1 MRYMELA
8 DLKWV
13 LQDYPLDVFVRTPN
27 IISIKQIKLP
37 ENIEE
42 DFKSSV
48 ETYLNTLA
56 DLIVNKAAYAR
67 NDVSSIR
74 NWLSK
79 QIEAVNALAKIIQ
92 LYENVANI
100 FKGEVNWARAL
111 AINSMIEILNAMA
124 QELSILKNQV
134 RGARFVSR
142 IRDKTYFVI
151 SQKIPQ
157 IFNILATMIA
167 IELGQIACSEIV
179 SAIGKGIV
187 FSEAC

>member
-1 MRYMELA
+1 MELA

-27 IISIKQIKLP
+27 IISIKQVKLP

-42 DFKSSV
+42 EFKSSV
-48 ETYLNTLA
+48 EAYLKTLA
-56 DLIVNKAAYAR
+56 DLIANRVAYAK
-67 NDVSSIR
+67 NEVLSVR

-79 QIEAVNALAKIIQ
+79 QIEAVNALTKII
-92 LYENVANI
+92 LLCENMTNI
-100 FKGEVNWARAL
+100 FGGKVNWARAL
-111 AINSMIEILNAMA
+111 AIRSMVEILNAMA

-134 RGARFVSR
+134 KGARFISR

-157 IFNILATMIA
+157 IFNILATIIA
-167 IELGQIACSEIV
+167 IELGQVTCSEIV

-187 FSEAC
+187 ISEAY